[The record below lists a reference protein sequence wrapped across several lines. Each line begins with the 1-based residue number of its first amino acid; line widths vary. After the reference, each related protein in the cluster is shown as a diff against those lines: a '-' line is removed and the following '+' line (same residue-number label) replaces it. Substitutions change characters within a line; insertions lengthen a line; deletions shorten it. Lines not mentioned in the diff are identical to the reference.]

1 MKVNTPPTNPA
12 DAVIPRS
19 PDYDQTTDWLVLPEN
34 PDKHPVD
41 VFWVYPTVLA
51 NDTQWL
57 MDIDDPE
64 LRQAALHTVT
74 TQASV
79 FEGQANI
86 YAPAYRQTNI
96 GILFAQGDTT
106 LIHQTANQDVEAAF
120 KYYLENYNNGHPFI
134 LAGHSQG
141 SEHLV
146 EIATRLWGK
155 SPKHNLLV
163 AAYTLGWSVT
173 PGDIEKNP
181 AIKICKEADQTGC
194 FIAYNSIA
202 PGKQSKIGSLTRG
215 KSYVVNPL
223 SWKTDSVFAP
233 ASLNLE
239 STFFNDDGS
248 TASYANFA
256 TAQVVNSGL
265 QVLAAKPDI
274 LGPTSG
280 PYAGI
285 YHSFDYSLFYKNIQ
299 DNVALR
305 IKSFANKPKAR
316 FAILSDLH
324 YCNTSL
330 IDEGDAFK
338 KYLISNP
345 KLFRESDAI
354 IKAAV
359 EEIIAADV
367 DFVLVAGDMTKDGEQ
382 MNHRSVAEHFDK
394 LKKAGI
400 STWVTTG
407 NHDINNSD
415 AKKYTGKSTSPVQTV
430 TPDEFIKIYENHGY
444 GEKPDPNLDS
454 LSYVCEPVPGVKLI
468 VIDSCIYVDV
478 LDEDNPTKPVTGGT
492 ITAKTEKWI
501 IDQIHEAKKEGKIVY
516 GMMHHG
522 ILEHFS
528 GQSKMYNDFVVQDFD
543 NLSEKFAKAGLEIM
557 FTGHFHATDIV
568 TKSWADQAGTHTYSL
583 TDIETG
589 SLASYPVPYRICT
602 INADGSLD
610 ITTKKIEKID
620 PVKDGHNS
628 MNAEKPTFQEYA
640 KAYGTEGLQKL
651 GQIVYSKQD
660 FNKKEA
666 TLLGNLFAESLMVH
680 YTGDESISA
689 EARRHIDD
697 AAKIS
702 ESVAQGFLSLQTD
715 LYPADNNLKSQTIFT
730 ITPNNACSKDGGKVT
745 IKGNVLGNGNDIT
758 SVTIAGNAAPII
770 SQTDRSVTVTAET
783 GAPGT
788 GDIEITSKSKG
799 VTSIHGAFTYTDC
812 KPMSSVSTPVI
823 AAPVVK

>member
-1 MKVNTPPTNPA
+1 MKINTPPTNPA

-19 PDYDQTTDWLVLPEN
+19 PAYDQTDDWLVLPKN

-64 LRQAALHTVT
+64 LRQAALQTVT

-79 FEGQANI
+79 FDGQANI

-96 GILFAQGDTT
+96 GILFTQDDTT

-120 KYYLENYNNGHPFI
+120 KYYLENYNNGRPFI
-134 LAGHSQG
+134 LGGHSQG

-146 EIATRLWGK
+146 DIATRIWGT

-163 AAYTLGWSVT
+163 AAYVLGWSVT
-173 PGDIEKNP
+173 PEDIKKNP
-181 AIKICKEADQTGC
+181 TIKICKDADQTGC

-202 PGKQSKIGSLTRG
+202 PGKQSKIANLTGG

-223 SWKTDSVFAP
+223 TWKTDSVFAP
-233 ASLNLE
+233 ASLNQE
-239 STFFNDDGS
+239 STFFNDNG
-248 TASYANFA
+248 TMTSYANFT
-256 TAQVVNSGL
+256 TAQVVNSAL
-265 QVLAAKPDI
+265 QVLAAKPSI

-299 DNVALR
+299 DNAALR
-305 IKSFANKPKAR
+305 IKNFANKPKAQ
-316 FAILSDLH
+316 FAILSDPH
-324 YCNTSL
+324 YCNASL
-330 IDEGDAFK
+330 IDDGEAFNR
-338 KYLISNP
+338 YLITNP

-354 IKAAV
+354 MKATV
-359 EEIIAADV
+359 DEIIAADV
-367 DFVLVAGDMTKDGEQ
+367 DFVLVAGDMTKDGELT
-382 MNHRSVAEHFDK
+382 NHRSVAAHLNRLE
-394 LKKAGI
+394 KAGI

-407 NHDINNSD
+407 NHDINNRD
-415 AKKYTGKSTSPVQTV
+415 AKKYEGASTSPVPTV
-430 TPDEFIKIYENHGY
+430 TPDEFVKIYTNNGY

-454 LSYVCEPVPGVKLI
+454 LSYVCEPVHGVKLI
-468 VIDSCIYVDV
+468 VIDSCIYADV
-478 LDEDNPTKPVTGGT
+478 LDKDNPAKPVTGGR
-492 ITAKTEKWI
+492 ITAKTKKWI
-501 IDQIHEAKKEGKIVY
+501 IDQIHEAKAEGKIVY

-528 GQSKMYNDFVVQDFD
+528 GQREMFGDFVVQDFD
-543 NLSEKFAKAGLEIM
+543 ELSEKFAKSGLEIM

-568 TKSWADQAGTHTYSL
+568 TKSWSDENGTYSL

-620 PVKDGHNS
+620 YVKDDHS
-628 MNAEKPTFQEYA
+628 FMNEGEPTFQEYA
-640 KAYGTEGLQKL
+640 KAYGTKGLQKL
-651 GQIVYSKQD
+651 GQLVYSKQD
-660 FNKKEA
+660 FNAKEA
-666 TLLGNLFAESLMVH
+666 KLLGDLFAESLMVH
-680 YTGDESISA
+680 YAGDESIS
-689 EARRHIDD
+689 EEEKRHIDA

-702 ESVAQGFLSLQTD
+702 ESVALGFLALQTD
-715 LYPADNNLKSQTIFT
+715 LYPADNNLKSQDIFT
-730 ITPNNACSKDGGKVT
+730 ITPNRACYKDGCKVT
-745 IKGNVLGNGNDIT
+745 IKGNGIGNGNDIT
-758 SVTIAGNAAPII
+758 NVTIVGISAPII
-770 SQTDRSVTVTAET
+770 SQTDSSVTVTARAGT
-783 GAPGT
+783 PGT
-788 GDIEITSKSKG
+788 GDIEIYSKSKG
-799 VTSIHGAFTYTDC
+799 VTKIKGTFTYTDC
-812 KPMSSVSTPVI
+812 KPIRSVSTPVI
-823 AAPVVK
+823 AAPVVE

>member
-1 MKVNTPPTNPA
+1 MKLNTPPTNPA

-19 PDYDQTTDWLVLPEN
+19 PAYDQTTDWLVLPEN

-146 EIATRLWGK
+146 EIATRLWGT

-223 SWKTDSVFAP
+223 SWKSDSVFAS

-248 TASYANFA
+248 TTNYTNFA

-265 QVLAAKPDI
+265 QVLAAKPEI
-274 LGPTSG
+274 LGPTDG

-285 YHSFDYSLFYKNIQ
+285 YHSFDYSLFYKNIK

-305 IKSFANKPKAR
+305 IKNFANKPKAR
-316 FAILSDLH
+316 FAILSDPH
-324 YCNTSL
+324 YCNESL
-330 IDEGDAFK
+330 IDNGTAFN

-345 KLFRESDAI
+345 KLFHESDAI
-354 IKAAV
+354 MEAAIDG
-359 EEIIAADV
+359 IIAADV
-367 DFVLVAGDMTKDGEQ
+367 DFVLVAGDMTKDGELT
-382 MNHRSVAEHFDK
+382 NHHSMTEHFKK

-415 AKKYTGKSTSPVQTV
+415 AKKYDGESTHYVDTV
-430 TPDEFIKIYENHGY
+430 TPDDFVKIYANNGY
-444 GEKPDPNLDS
+444 ADALDHDQDS

-468 VIDSCIYVDV
+468 VIDSCIYAKV
-478 LDEDNPTKPVTGGT
+478 LDKENPTKPVTGGR

-501 IDQIHEAKKEGKIVY
+501 IDQIHEAKAKGEIVY

-528 GQSKMYNDFVVQDFD
+528 GQSIMYKDFVVQDFD
-543 NLSEKFAKAGLEIM
+543 NLSKKFAQAGLEIM
-557 FTGHFHATDIV
+557 FTGHFHASDIV
-568 TKSWADQAGTHTYSL
+568 TKSWSDKNETYSL

-602 INADGSLD
+602 IHTDGSLD
-610 ITTKKIEKID
+610 ITTKKVEKID
-620 PVKDGHNS
+620 YVKDGHNF
-628 MNAEKPTFQEYA
+628 MDEGEPTFQEYA
-640 KAYGTEGLQKL
+640 KAYGVKGLQTL
-651 GQIVYSKQD
+651 GKVVYSKQK
-660 FNKKEA
+660 FNEKEA
-666 TLLGNLFAESLMVH
+666 ELLGNLFAESLMVH
-680 YTGDESISA
+680 YTGDEIINE
-689 EARRHIDD
+689 EAKQHINA

-702 ESVAQGFLSLQTD
+702 KSVAQGFLSLQTD
-715 LYPADNNLKSQTIFT
+715 LYPADNNLKSRTIFT
-730 ITPNNACSKDGGKVT
+730 ITPNYACSKDGDKVT

-758 SVTIAGNAAPII
+758 SVTIAGIAAPII
-770 SQTDRSVTVTAET
+770 SQTDRSVTVTAQAAT
-783 GAPGT
+783 PGT
-788 GDIEITSKSKG
+788 GDIEINSKSKG
-799 VTSIHGAFTYTDC
+799 VTNIHGAFTYTNC
-812 KPMSSVSTPVI
+812 KSINSASAPVI

>member
-1 MKVNTPPTNPA
+1 MPRTNPA

-19 PDYDQTTDWLVLPEN
+19 PAYDQTDDWLALPQD
-34 PDKHPVD
+34 PDKHSVD
-41 VFWVYPTVLA
+41 VFWVYPTILN

-64 LRQAALHTVT
+64 LRQAAMQTVS

-96 GILFAQGDTT
+96 ATLFTQGDTT

-120 KYYLENYNNGHPFI
+120 KYYLDNYNNGRPFI

-146 EIATRLWGK
+146 EIATRLWGS

-181 AIKICKEADQTGC
+181 AIKVCKGDDQTGC

-202 PGKQSKIGSLTRG
+202 PGKQSKIANLTRG

-223 SWKTDSVFAP
+223 TWKTDSVFAP
-233 ASLNLE
+233 ASLNQE
-239 STFFNDDGS
+239 SIFFNDDGS
-248 TASYANFA
+248 TARYANFA

-265 QVLAAKPDI
+265 QVLAAKPSI

-285 YHSFDYSLFYKNIQ
+285 YHSFDYALFYKNIQ

-305 IKSFANKPKAR
+305 IKNFANKPKAR
-316 FAILSDLH
+316 FAILSDPH
-324 YCNTSL
+324 YCNSSL
-330 IDEGDAFK
+330 IDDGKAFE

-354 IKAAV
+354 MKAAV
-359 EEIIAADV
+359 DEIIVADV
-367 DFVLVAGDMTKDGEQ
+367 DFVLVAGDMTKDGELT
-382 MNHRSVAEHFDK
+382 NHRSVAAHLNRLE
-394 LKKAGI
+394 KAGI

-407 NHDINNSD
+407 NHDINNRD
-415 AKKYTGKSTSPVQTV
+415 AKKYEGDLTSSVPTV
-430 TPDEFIKIYENHGY
+430 TPDEFVKIYANNGY
-444 GEKPDPNLDS
+444 NDALDHDLDS
-454 LSYVCEPVPGVKLI
+454 LSYVCEPVSGVKFI
-468 VIDSCIYVDV
+468 VIDSCIYADV
-478 LDEDNPTKPVTGGT
+478 LDKDNPTKPVTGGR

-501 IDQIHEAKKEGKIVY
+501 IDHIHAAKADGKIVY

-528 GQSKMYNDFVVQDFD
+528 GQSKMFKDFVVQDFD
-543 NLSEKFAKAGLEIM
+543 KLSEKFAKAGLETM

-568 TKSWADQAGTHTYSL
+568 TKSWAAETGPRTYRL
-583 TDIETG
+583 TDVETG

-602 INADGSLD
+602 IHLDGSLD
-610 ITTKKIEKID
+610 ITTEKVEKID
-620 PVKDGHNS
+620 YVKDGHS
-628 MNAEKPTFQEYA
+628 FMSEGDPTFQEYT
-640 KAYGTEGLQKL
+640 KDYGTKGLQKL
-651 GQIVYSKQD
+651 GQLVYSKQN
-660 FNKKEA
+660 FNEKEA
-666 TLLGNLFAESLMVH
+666 TLLGDLFAESLMVH
-680 YTGDESISA
+680 YAGDESINE
-689 EARRHIDD
+689 EAKRHID
-697 AAKIS
+697 AAAEIS
-702 ESVAQGFLSLQTD
+702 ESVAQGFLALQTD
-715 LYPADNNLKSQTIFT
+715 LYPADNGLKSRTLFT
-730 ITPNNACSKDGGKVT
+730 ITPNNARCEDGCEVT
-745 IKGNVLGNGNDIT
+745 IKGNVLGDGNDIT
-758 SVTIAGNAAPII
+758 SVTIVGISAPLI
-770 SQTDRSVTVTAET
+770 SQTNSSVTVTAKAGT
-783 GAPGT
+783 PGT
-788 GDIEITSKSKG
+788 GDIEISSKSKG
-799 VTSIHGAFTYTDC
+799 VTTIQGAFTYTDC
-812 KPMSSVSTPVI
+812 KSMRSTSVPVL
-823 AAPVVK
+823 ASPVVE